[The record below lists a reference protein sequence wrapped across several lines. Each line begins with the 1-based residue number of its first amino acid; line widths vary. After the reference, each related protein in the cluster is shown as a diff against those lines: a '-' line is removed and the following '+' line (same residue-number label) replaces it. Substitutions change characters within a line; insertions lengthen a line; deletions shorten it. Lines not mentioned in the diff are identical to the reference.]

1 MNWWWGECPY
11 STKTR
16 EVLGNPSPPPSTFPS
31 TLEKSLGRRGWISQY
46 LPRFGGARIHYTFH
60 FFTIQCKSEKC
71 SAMRLSALLST
82 AQWVPGKNVGATME
96 MFGPS
101 QRLTSQCT
109 LDLYCNALLYW
120 NALHFLHFYCIELDS
135 LHPALFCT
143 EQFFGPTI
151 KMFGPSQHLTSQPT
165 LDLVTYCYALGCNVL
180 QCALGCFVLECILHS
195 TFFTTILNLISSSI
209 GS

>member
-1 MNWWWGECPY
+1 
-11 STKTR
+11 
-16 EVLGNPSPPPSTFPS
+16 
-31 TLEKSLGRRGWISQY
+31 
-46 LPRFGGARIHYTFH
+46 
-60 FFTIQCKSEKC
+60 
-71 SAMRLSALLST
+71 MRLSALLST
-82 AQWVPGKNVGATME
+82 AQWVPGKNVGPTME

-120 NALHFLHFYCIELDS
+120 NALHFLHFYCIELDF

-165 LDLVTYCYALGCNVL
+165 LDLVTYCYALGRNVL
-180 QCALGCFVLECILHS
+180 QCAELFCTRMHPTFYILHYNIELD
-195 TFFTTILNLISSSI
+195 FLQHWFLVESSI
-209 GS
+209 LAQ